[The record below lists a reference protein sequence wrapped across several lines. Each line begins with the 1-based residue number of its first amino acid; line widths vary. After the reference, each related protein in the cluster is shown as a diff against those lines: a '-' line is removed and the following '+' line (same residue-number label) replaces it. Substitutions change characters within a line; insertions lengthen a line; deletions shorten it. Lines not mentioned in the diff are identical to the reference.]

1 MSATLARRLPNNSVT
16 FASRVELFESLE
28 RQLVSTLIFLRHG
41 HSAANAADL
50 LTGQLPGIGLSK
62 KGKSQAVSLVERIG
76 NAKIDYLHV
85 SPIER
90 CQLTIDPWLRS
101 KYSASL
107 RQMNIVD
114 EITEIDFGLW
124 SGRKISSL
132 RRLPLWKQVQQ
143 KPSTV
148 TFPEGESFKKAQKR
162 AVSAVTQIAKIRG
175 DQRHLIV
182 SHSDVIK
189 LITAALL
196 GMKLDKFQSIQI
208 APATFTIFK
217 EDKGQFSLVTTNS
230 SSSLKDLI

>member
-1 MSATLARRLPNNSVT
+1 
-16 FASRVELFESLE
+16 
-28 RQLVSTLIFLRHG
+28 
-41 HSAANAADL
+41 
-50 LTGQLPGIGLSK
+50 
-62 KGKSQAVSLVERIG
+62 
-76 NAKIDYLHV
+76 
-85 SPIER
+85 
-90 CQLTIDPWLRS
+90 
-101 KYSASL
+101 
-107 RQMNIVD
+107 
-114 EITEIDFGLW
+114 
-124 SGRKISSL
+124 
-132 RRLPLWKQVQQ
+132 
-143 KPSTV
+143 
-148 TFPEGESFKKAQKR
+148 KKAQKR